1 MDKPVV
7 WSYGGGTQS
16 IARWRLIELGKLPMP
31 QIIVMADT
39 SREARRTWRY
49 NWTYTFPRMHEAGAN
64 VHIAPHDL
72 AKVDLY
78 RINKETG
85 EKTLLIPAFTQ
96 EGKLDTFCSNE
107 WKTRVVRR
115 YLKNLYGNNFKCIM
129 WLGMSTDEIE
139 RLKPSDVKWAEN
151 HWPLCDMPVSGGY
164 GVSMTRAA
172 CEQLVIDAGLPP
184 PPKSACDICPHT
196 TNEVW
201 LDMKQNDTEDFAE
214 AVALDYLIRE
224 QDTQGGVFLHPNRV
238 PLDQVDFTKPS
249 EQTLFGCDS
258 GFCWT

>member
-1 MDKPVV
+1 MRNKPIS

-31 QIIVMADT
+31 DIIIMADT

-49 NWTYTFPRMHEAGAN
+49 NWTHIFPRMYAAGAN
-64 VHIAPHDL
+64 VHIAPHEL
-72 AKVDLY
+72 ATVDLY
-78 RINKETG
+78 REKDG
-85 EKTLLIPAFTQ
+85 VKTLLMPVFTQ
-96 EGKLDTFCSNE
+96 TGKLSTFCSNE

-115 YLKNLYGNNFKCIM
+115 YLKSLYGKDFECIT
-129 WLGMSTDEIE
+129 WLGMSIDEIE

-164 GVSMTRAA
+164 GVRMTRAD
-172 CEQLVIDAGLPP
+172 CEQIVMDAGLPP
-184 PPKSACDICPHT
+184 PPKSACRNCPHT
-196 TNEVW
+196 TNPVW
-201 LDMKQNDTEDFAE
+201 LDMKENDPDEFALSVADDYQLRAEDK
-214 AVALDYLIRE
+214 
-224 QDTQGGVFLHPNRV
+224 QGGVWLHPDRI

-249 EQTLFGCDS
+249 EPSLFGCDS